1 MYLTIKLLSTN
12 KMKIICLVKFLPDVE
27 NFQYDYEKN
36 VLIRE
41 NVSLI
46 LNPDDAAALAFALK
60 IKEREPETFIEVVSM
75 APKSVIP
82 HLEDLIRRDVDKA
95 TLISDRLYV
104 GSDSYITSKILARY
118 LEKEKF
124 DCIFTGTHTLDGDTS
139 HVPSQVGE
147 LLDLTQLSGIVKI
160 DEFLFSK
167 DTAVV
172 NVESEG
178 IISAYQIDLPAILSL
193 QKESKYKLPYI
204 KYKDLERDVKE
215 KIVVISNEDLE
226 FEKNQ
231 VGIIGS
237 LTKVSRTYIK
247 KVDKKSKVIVRNDDY
262 GIDVVY
268 SFLKEQG
275 FV

>member
-1 MYLTIKLLSTN
+1 MN

-41 NVSLI
+41 NVNLI
-46 LNPDDAAALAFALK
+46 LNPDDASALAFALK
-60 IKEREPETFIEVVSM
+60 VKEKEPQTFIEVVSM

-82 HLEDLIRRDVDKA
+82 HLEDLVRRDVDKA

-118 LEKEKF
+118 LESEEF

-139 HVPSQVGE
+139 HVPSQVSE
-147 LLDLTQLSGIVKI
+147 LLDLNQISGIVKI
-160 DEFLFSK
+160 NENLF
-167 DTAVV
+167 TRNFAVID
-172 NVESEG
+172 VESE
-178 IISAYQIDLPAILSL
+178 SVLSTYQIELPAILSL

-204 KYKDLERDVKE
+204 KYKDLEQDVSGR
-215 KIVVISNEDLE
+215 ISVISNEELR

-231 VGIIGS
+231 VGIKGS
-237 LTKVSRTYIK
+237 LTKVSRTYVK
-247 KVDKKSKVIVRNDDY
+247 KIEKKNKIVVRNDDH
-262 GIDVVY
+262 GIEVVY

>member
-1 MYLTIKLLSTN
+1 MS

-60 IKEREPETFIEVVSM
+60 VKEKEPETFIEVVSM
-75 APKSVIP
+75 APKSVVP
-82 HLEDLIRRDVDKA
+82 YLEDLVRRDVDKA

-104 GSDSYITSKILARY
+104 GSDTYITSKILARY
-118 LEKEKF
+118 LEKEEF

-147 LLDLTQLSGIVKI
+147 LLDINQISGIVKL
-160 DEFLFSK
+160 DEDFFSK
-167 DTAVV
+167 NSAVIDV
-172 NVESEG
+172 DSEG
-178 IISAYQIDLPAILSL
+178 VLSTYQIELPAILSL

-204 KYKDLERDVKE
+204 KYKDLERDVSE
-215 KIVVISNEDLE
+215 KISVVSNEDLR
-226 FEKNQ
+226 FEKSQ
-231 VGIIGS
+231 VGIKGS
-237 LTKVSRTYIK
+237 LTKVSRTYVK
-247 KVDKKSKVIVRNDDY
+247 KIDKKTKIVVRNDDR
-262 GIDVVY
+262 GIEVVY
-268 SFLKEQG
+268 SFLKKQG